1 MKYIIFTI
9 SLLVFVGCKDTK
21 NQETKTVKKAEK
33 PQKESINQD
42 TAKVYLNTWIN
53 EIELNDGNKW
63 QANAATNEGVLKM
76 KNSIK
81 IQETNSLQDYY
92 QLAEQLDSDKNF
104 VIKNCT
110 MKGASHENLHVW
122 LLPLMAKIEALSKTK
137 SIEEASKLKQS
148 IAENINEYAN
158 YFE

>member
-9 SLLVFVGCKDTK
+9 SLLVFVGCKDNE
-21 NQETKTVKKAEK
+21 NQKTKTVKQAEK
-33 PQKESINQD
+33 PQKEGINQD

-53 EIELNDGNKW
+53 EITLNDGNKW

-81 IQETNSLQDYY
+81 IHETNSLQEYY
-92 QLAEQLDSDKNF
+92 QLAKQLDSDKNF

-137 SIEEASKLKQS
+137 SIEVASKLKQS